1 MTKNSKQLIWQ
12 KLDHPD
18 RKKMMPPD
26 IIMDLMKVKLGM
38 TIADIGCGI
47 GYFSIPMAKVVG
59 EKGKVYALDL
69 NPLMLEELEKRINKE
84 ELINI
89 ETVLSSENGFKL
101 GKETINLGFT
111 STVHHELDDS
121 VQFLKQCYCII
132 KPNGHMA
139 ILDWN
144 TVEEEMGP
152 PIHHRIAPELVSKQL
167 IEVGFKNIQQHMVGE
182 SLYLIIGKK

>member
-1 MTKNSKQLIWQ
+1 MA

-69 NPLMLEELEKRINKE
+69 IRL
-84 ELINI
+84 
-89 ETVLSSENGFKL
+89 
-101 GKETINLGFT
+101 
-111 STVHHELDDS
+111 
-121 VQFLKQCYCII
+121 C
-132 KPNGHMA
+132 
-139 ILDWN
+139 
-144 TVEEEMGP
+144 
-152 PIHHRIAPELVSKQL
+152 
-167 IEVGFKNIQQHMVGE
+167 
-182 SLYLIIGKK
+182 